1 MPDANDGNTG
11 SAGAGAAG
19 GEGSA
24 DETKLK
30 AAADAGANSGGDE
43 GEGDFS
49 DPEKAKAE
57 IKKLRAE
64 NAKHRTKNKS
74 LETEFGAMKETVGKL
89 KQALGIEGDDADPEK
104 QIASLKAQ
112 NEALQF
118 ETAVGEICREQ
129 DIPRAS
135 EKYFKFLLAQEFDA
149 LEEGEEIT
157 EERII
162 EIAAEAKKLAPAA
175 AQSSTGLNN
184 GNKPPPA
191 GSANDIS
198 VAQFVKMNSGERSQ
212 IYVKNPNLYNKLF
225 EEAKEKRLL

>member
-1 MPDANDGNTG
+1 MRDANDGTG
-11 SAGAGAAG
+11 SAGAGATG

-24 DETKLK
+24 DETKSK
-30 AAADAGANSGGDE
+30 GTADAGTDGGGGE

-89 KQALGIEGDDADPEK
+89 KQALGIEGDEADPEK

-135 EKYFKFLLAQEFDA
+135 EKYFKFLLAQEFET
-149 LEEGEEIT
+149 LGEGEEIS

-191 GSANDIS
+191 GTSGEVS
-198 VAQFVKMNSGERSQ
+198 VAQFAKMNSGERSQ
-212 IYVKNPNLYNKLF
+212 LYVKNPNLYTKLF
-225 EEAKEKRLL
+225 EEAKEKKLL